1 MSSLNKYMHNIKS
14 GEVDIMQN
22 SKTLIERG
30 SKGGLEWSGAVIQG
44 EAEGA
49 DLNSHGEEVI

>member
-1 MSSLNKYMHNIKS
+1 MHNIKS